1 MTKTRKPFILLD
13 CNSKQIGH
21 GVAYAENNVQVFM
34 HPHNTAWQ
42 MQLSDVLSI
51 KGVRGFQWA
60 DKTPSDAP
68 QQPFVDASVVDNGNE
83 VWNRIDGV
91 YDPKEFGVKQ

>member
-1 MTKTRKPFILLD
+1 MKRRKPFILLD
-13 CNSKQIGH
+13 CNSKEIGH

-34 HPHNTAWQ
+34 RPDFAAWQ

-51 KGVRGFQWA
+51 KGVRGFQWT
-60 DKTPSDAP
+60 DTPPPDTPQQAFADAP
-68 QQPFVDASVVDNGNE
+68 VVDNGNE

-91 YDPKEFGVKQ
+91 YDPKEFERS